1 MILIRKLFRDVRL
14 ALFVMLLL
22 LFAFQL
28 LWAKV
33 TQRIAGEVLG
43 RFVGLGVDIATL
55 RSIIFTD
62 SGKIIQTLMGGET
75 IALERGADM
84 MSIAY
89 VHPLTQLILCV
100 WAIGRAAGALAGE
113 IDRGTMELL
122 LAQPIRRSH
131 VVLAHLAIDAVSIP
145 ALALALW
152 SGTCVGVHL
161 VGLADSNV
169 EQLRVDPLRFAPGT
183 LSVMA
188 LAFAVSGATMA
199 ISSMGRLRGEP
210 TLAADGNAATMDD
223 LPLLS
228 AARIDFEGELD
239 VAAERLVPPSSL
251 DGGRRGGLLL
261 RPVRFLPP
269 RLARAALIRDNR
281 TGGILFLGQVA
292 DPSE

>member
-1 MILIRKLFRDVRL
+1 MILIRKLIRDVWL
-14 ALFVMLLL
+14 ALVVMLLL

-43 RFVGLGVDIATL
+43 RFGELGIDVAML
-55 RSIIFTD
+55 RSIIFTE

-122 LAQPIRRSH
+122 LAQPIRRVH
-131 VVLAHLAIDAVSIP
+131 VVLAHLAVD
-145 ALALALW
+145 ALAIPSLALTLW
-152 SGTCVGVHL
+152 LGTTVGVHL

-169 EQLRVDPLRFAPGT
+169 AQLRVDPMRFWPAALG
-183 LSVMA
+183 VMA
-188 LAFAVSGATMA
+188 LVFAVSGSTMA
-199 ISSMGRLRGEP
+199 LSSLGRLRSRVLGLAVLVMLVQFLVNVVSQLWPPME
-210 TLAADGNAATMDD
+210 TLRPWTIFYYYQPQEMILKENWMSLSSVWFRLTVLTGIGVVGYVFAACWFCRRD
-223 LPLLS
+223 LPAPL
-228 AARIDFEGELD
+228 
-239 VAAERLVPPSSL
+239 
-251 DGGRRGGLLL
+251 
-261 RPVRFLPP
+261 
-269 RLARAALIRDNR
+269 
-281 TGGILFLGQVA
+281 
-292 DPSE
+292 

>member
-1 MILIRKLFRDVRL
+1 MILIRKLFRDVWL
-14 ALFVMLLL
+14 ALVVMLLL

-43 RFVGLGVDIATL
+43 RFGELGIDVAML
-55 RSIIFTD
+55 RSIIFTE

-122 LAQPIRRSH
+122 LAQPIRRVH
-131 VVLAHLAIDAVSIP
+131 VVLAHLAVD
-145 ALALALW
+145 ALAIPSLALTLW
-152 SGTCVGVHL
+152 LGTTVGVHL

-169 EQLRVDPLRFAPGT
+169 AQLRVDPMRFWPAALG
-183 LSVMA
+183 VMA
-188 LAFAVSGATMA
+188 LVFAVSGSTMA
-199 ISSMGRLRGEP
+199 LSSLGRLRSRVLGLAVLVMLVQFLVNVVSQLWPPME
-210 TLAADGNAATMDD
+210 TLRPWTIFYYYQPQEMILKENWMSLSSVWFRLSVLTGIGVVGYVFAACWFCRRD
-223 LPLLS
+223 LPAPL
-228 AARIDFEGELD
+228 
-239 VAAERLVPPSSL
+239 
-251 DGGRRGGLLL
+251 
-261 RPVRFLPP
+261 
-269 RLARAALIRDNR
+269 
-281 TGGILFLGQVA
+281 
-292 DPSE
+292 